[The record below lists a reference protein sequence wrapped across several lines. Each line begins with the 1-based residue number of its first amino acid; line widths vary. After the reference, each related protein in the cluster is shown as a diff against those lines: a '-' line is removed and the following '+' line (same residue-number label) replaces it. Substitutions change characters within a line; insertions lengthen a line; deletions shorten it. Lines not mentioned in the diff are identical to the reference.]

1 MKRSFVVM
9 LFGLAAVGLLG
20 TSALAQ
26 QPVPG
31 QPELK
36 VGDVAPDFTLKASDG
51 ETYSLSKLRGKTV
64 VLAWFPKAFTA
75 GWTAECKALR
85 ESGPMIRAF
94 DVAYFMISTD
104 TLEDNTAFA
113 KKEGADFPL
122 LADPTKE
129 VAKKYG
135 VLADYSRFK
144 LGELAARWTFYI
156 GPDGKLIDI
165 DRKVSPANSGA
176 DIAAR
181 LKALNVPPAK

>member
-1 MKRSFVVM
+1 
-9 LFGLAAVGLLG
+9 
-20 TSALAQ
+20 
-26 QPVPG
+26 
-31 QPELK
+31 
-36 VGDVAPDFTLKASDG
+36 
-51 ETYSLSKLRGKTV
+51 
-64 VLAWFPKAFTA
+64 
-75 GWTAECKALR
+75 
-85 ESGPMIRAF
+85 MIRAF